1 MKSSNKYFLSN
12 GQVIQGYYIE
22 SFIGK
27 GQFGQVFKAV
37 KLADQ
42 VQVAIKV
49 IQKKRFSENDGILGQ
64 LVLSEIKALQLIKSN
79 HVVGFVETFQ
89 DGEYCY
95 IVMEYCNSGD
105 LEQQLKNPNFKLT
118 EQDAK
123 GIMKQILKGLK
134 DLHSKFIIHRDLKVQ
149 NIMVHNNSIYKIAD
163 LGFCKLLQNADQK
176 SVLQL
181 GTLFTMAPEIFN
193 QNQYGL
199 SSDMFSVGV
208 IFYQI
213 LYSRYPFKQKDYLS
227 NSQPNI
233 NFEKNKIEVSDQT
246 KDLLKKMLSFDPK
259 TRISFQDL
267 TLHPAFEKPI
277 FSQISN
283 IQLQANLIKMDD
295 HSNFYQKQSKIIE
308 EKQQEILNQKQIE
321 EKQQDILNQKQIEE
335 KQQDILNQKQIEPIN
350 QMDSTLQKKIKIIEI
365 SEINSNYLEN
375 KLSLE
380 IEKIN
385 KKINEMY
392 FFSNT
397 LQEVIYVLQQPH
409 IMDILCIKIKQL
421 CESILKMI
429 KENMQQYK
437 NQKQYQHDYDLL
449 EEQNREMGSF
459 YELIQYQLLDVKD
472 QLKQFSEKSL
482 AESISQHNDQEYLLN
497 YRFSQLLNSQL
508 NKDCKIINFA
518 FSHVVL
524 CYLFCKTK
532 NPQFIQFDET
542 TFDFNRSTEQ
552 FPDSVKLL
560 VQLETNSSIN
570 FNQYY

>member
-1 MKSSNKYFLSN
+1 MKLHNQYFLSN

-22 SFIGK
+22 SYIGK

-37 KLADQ
+37 KFADQ
-42 VQVAIKV
+42 LQVAIKV

-64 LVLSEIKALQLIKSN
+64 LVLSEIKALQLIKSD

-105 LEQQLKNPNFKLT
+105 LEQQLKNPKFKLT

-123 GIMKQILKGLK
+123 GIIKQILKGLK

-163 LGFCKLLQNADQK
+163 LGFCKLLQNEDQK

-213 LYSRYPFKQKDYLS
+213 LYGRYPFKQKDYLS

-233 NFEKNKIEVSDQT
+233 NFEKNKIEVSDHT

-277 FSQISN
+277 FSLISK
-283 IQLQANLIKMDD
+283 IQLQANLIPLDD
-295 HSNFYQKQSKIIE
+295 HANFYQEQSKI
-308 EKQQEILNQKQIE
+308 IE
-321 EKQQDILNQKQIEE
+321 EKQQDILNQKQIET
-335 KQQDILNQKQIEPIN
+335 IN
-350 QMDSTLQKKIKIIEI
+350 QEESKLQKKIKIIDI

-437 NQKQYQHDYDLL
+437 NQKQYQHDYNLL
-449 EEQNREMGSF
+449 EEQNREMVSF
-459 YELIQYQLLDVKD
+459 YELIQYQQLDVQD

-482 AESISQHNDQEYLLN
+482 AESIFQHNDQEYILN
-497 YRFSQLLNSQL
+497 QRFSQLLNSQL

-532 NPQFIQFDET
+532 NPQYIQFDET
-542 TFDFNRSTEQ
+542 TFNFNRSSEQ
-552 FPDSVKLL
+552 YPDSVQLL
-560 VQLETNSSIN
+560 GQLETNSSIN